1 MMRALCVESEL
12 SRSSVIKMKLL
23 SGDVQLL
30 DQYALAG
37 VTERYASVMMSMLHV
52 PNNMS
57 NGW

>member
-1 MMRALCVESEL
+1 VESEL